1 MHAHINRQKAPEVL
15 LQLDRLTKT
24 SLLGHLCFVSFGV
37 SLSIDGQSCTRT
49 LLPCA
54 SAEPKDPFQA
64 SLLDYLYIHIYIYV
78 CNILLRYIR
87 IHIILLHTFAFSLS
101 LCFDFSVLK
110 SECYDWKILSNSI
123 LPQNHVAF
131 VK

>member
-1 MHAHINRQKAPEVL
+1 MNAHINRQKTTEVL
-15 LQLDRLTKT
+15 LQLDKLTKT
-24 SLLGHLCFVSFGV
+24 SFFCHLCFVSFGV

-54 SAEPKDPFQA
+54 SAEPKDPFEA
-64 SLLDYLYIHIYIYV
+64 SFLDYLINIYIIIY
-78 CNILLRYIR
+78 IRFLLTYIR
-87 IHIILLHTFAFSLS
+87 IHTILHTFAFSLS

-110 SECYDWKILSNSI
+110 SGCYDWKILSSTI
-123 LPQNHVAF
+123 LTQNHVAF

>member
-1 MHAHINRQKAPEVL
+1 MAKAARGRFFPVH
-15 LQLDRLTKT
+15 QP
-24 SLLGHLCFVSFGV
+24 S
-37 SLSIDGQSCTRT
+37 QRT
-49 LLPCA
+49 L
-54 SAEPKDPFQA
+54 SR
-64 SLLDYLYIHIYIYV
+64 LLCWTIYIYIYIYV